1 MTEGQHA
8 IDALSFEQRKFP
20 PSPSF
25 VSAANA
31 GDDALYQAAAADHE
45 GFWAKQALD
54 NVTWSTPFTKVCE
67 WIQQERKCH
76 PRTAEDEQH
85 RVVGSVDPLASAR
98 EDDEGKGSECRSTK
112 WHDGDVEVVDGD
124 VDQDEGR
131 TPG

>member
-31 GDDALYQAAAADHE
+31 GDDVLYRAAAADHE

-54 NVTWSTPFTKVCE
+54 NVIAKQKAKATGKTKYECST
-67 WIQQERKCH
+67 
-76 PRTAEDEQH
+76 TAAIVNNC
-85 RVVGSVDPLASAR
+85 RASQRA
-98 EDDEGKGSECRSTK
+98 CR
-112 WHDGDVEVVDGD
+112 
-124 VDQDEGR
+124 
-131 TPG
+131 